1 MTKIKEVC
9 EELRKQDLDGK
20 SPDVEKTLEQI
31 DGYEKSGYQ
40 FTDISKDY
48 WSMDVVCEVRKLNRQ
63 LIKAL
68 VFSFIMVFICNM
80 LYLRCQNRS
89 GSM

>member
-9 EELRKQDLDGK
+9 EELRKQDLDWKVTGCG
-20 SPDVEKTLEQI
+20 KTLEQI

-80 LYLRCQNRS
+80 LYLPVKTACI
-89 GSM
+89 